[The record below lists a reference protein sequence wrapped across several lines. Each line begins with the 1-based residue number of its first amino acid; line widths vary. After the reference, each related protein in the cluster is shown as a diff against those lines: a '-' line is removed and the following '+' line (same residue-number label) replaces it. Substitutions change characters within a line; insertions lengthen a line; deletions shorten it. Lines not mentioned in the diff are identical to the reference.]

1 MKMIETLENRQL
13 LSATVTDPV
22 TLSVASHLGMNQP
35 AAVKVNVSPAKA
47 KAVIT
52 TTPSL
57 VHNYNGKIKTS
68 GVLFGIGSRKLD
80 FELLI
85 TGQTDNTLTGHFSVG
100 SNASGD
106 ATLHGFEKTNGR
118 FSYSTNANGFTFK
131 IEGKVSNNGL
141 TLGGH
146 ASIKV
151 SSASIFKT
159 SGGFV
164 VNANA

>member
-13 LSATVTDPV
+13 LSATLPNPV
-22 TLSVASHLGMNQP
+22 TLAVASNMG
-35 AAVKVNVSPAKA
+35 AAPVQAPVVHAQAK
-47 KAVIT
+47 KPKPVIT

-57 VHNYNGKIKTS
+57 VHNYTGKIKTES
-68 GVLFGIGSRKLD
+68 IIFGLGSRKLD
-80 FELLI
+80 FTLLI
-85 TGQTDNTLTGHFSVG
+85 TGQTENSLTGHFKVG
-100 SNASGD
+100 DNASGD
-106 ATLHGFEKTNGR
+106 ATLKGFEKTNGR

-146 ASIKV
+146 ASVKV
-151 SSASIFKT
+151 SSVSIFKT

-164 VNANA
+164 VNATS

>member
-1 MKMIETLENRQL
+1 MRMIESLENRRL
-13 LSATVTDPV
+13 LSATVIDPV
-22 TLSVASHLGMNQP
+22 ALAAASRIGATPVQAPLVHTH
-35 AAVKVNVSPAKA
+35 AKP
-47 KAVIT
+47 KPVIT

-57 VHNYNGKIKTS
+57 VHNYTGKIKTQS
-68 GVLFGIGSRKLD
+68 VIFGLGSRKLD
-80 FELLI
+80 FTLLI
-85 TGQTDNTLTGHFSVG
+85 TGQTENTLTGHFEVG
-100 SNASGD
+100 SNASGN

-151 SSASIFKT
+151 SSVSVFKT

-164 VNANA
+164 VNATS

>member
-1 MKMIETLENRQL
+1 MTMIETMENRKL
-13 LSATVTDPV
+13 LSATLADAA
-22 TLSVASHLGMNQP
+22 TLSAASHLGATP
-35 AAVKVNVSPAKA
+35 VEASLSHASHKA

-57 VHNYNGKIKTS
+57 VHNYTGKIKTQ
-68 GVLFGIGSRKLD
+68 GFFFGAGSRKLD
-80 FELLI
+80 FTLLI
-85 TGQTDNTLTGHFSVG
+85 TGQTENSLTGHFEVG

-106 ATLHGFEKTNGR
+106 ATLHGFEKTNGH
-118 FSYSTNANGFTFK
+118 FSYSTKANGFTFK

-151 SSASIFKT
+151 SSASVFKT

-164 VNANA
+164 VNATS